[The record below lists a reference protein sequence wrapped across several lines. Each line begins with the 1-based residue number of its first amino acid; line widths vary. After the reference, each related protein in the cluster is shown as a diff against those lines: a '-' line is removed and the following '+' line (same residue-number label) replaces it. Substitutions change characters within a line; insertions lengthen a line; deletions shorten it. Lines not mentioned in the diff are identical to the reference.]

1 MLSALCKEIYQ
12 LFLIG
17 TKGTNRKLWDKAYDM
32 SNYFVQ
38 NHATPELLEA
48 IIGLEYKLI
57 AANGPYKQ
65 FLEERVFQALCVSAL
80 YCAPERS
87 DKERMVL
94 DPALI
99 ERSTDVQQRQ
109 RCLMALKLVNFSKEI
124 FQLTIPRDTFNTKR
138 KGLAM
143 DLIGRVAAYYDIPE
157 AIELC
162 MAAFQSNKR
171 TLVLAAA
178 ELFENYSRR
187 RDISLPP
194 EMVERLDDIIRKTK
208 DRSIAVAGLNLQV
221 EAGLISEFEALS
233 RIDDWKERNRD
244 RF

>member
-12 LFLIG
+12 LFLVG
-17 TKGTNRKLWDKAYDM
+17 AKGTNRKLWDKAYDL

-38 NHATPELLEA
+38 NHATPELLEP

-57 AANGPYKQ
+57 GAKGPYKQ
-65 FLEERVFQALCVSAL
+65 FLEKRVFQALYVSAV

-87 DKERMVL
+87 DKERVVL

-99 ERSTDVQQRQ
+99 KRSTDVRQRQ
-109 RCLMALKLVNFSKEI
+109 RYLMALKLVSFSKEV
-124 FQLTIPRDTFNTKR
+124 FQLTIPRDAFNNKR

-143 DLIGRVAAYYDIPE
+143 DLIRRVAAYYDIPE
-157 AIELC
+157 AIDLC
-162 MAAFQSNKR
+162 MAAFQSNKK
-171 TLVLAAA
+171 TLVLAAV
-178 ELFENYSRR
+178 EFYENYRR
-187 RDISLPP
+187 GRNISLPP

-208 DRSIAVAGLNLQV
+208 DRSVAVTALNLQV

-244 RF
+244 RP